1 MMSKSRSIGAG
12 PASPA
17 GGRAVSAKEGTAV
30 YINVVRDF
38 VTVARVGEL
47 TSGRGIQV
55 TVDGRWVGLFNVDG
69 QYYAVDNLCLHRG
82 GPLSDGPIAGCV
94 VTCPWHGWQYDVTS
108 GALVQE
114 PRVGVTKHEAR
125 VVGDEVQVRL
135 GD

>member
-1 MMSKSRSIGAG
+1 MTSGSRSIGAG

-17 GGRAVSAKEGTAV
+17 GGRAVSAKECTAV
-30 YINVVRDF
+30 YINVVREF
-38 VTVARVGEL
+38 VTVARIGDL
-47 TSGRGIQV
+47 KPGAAIQV
-55 TVDGRWVGLFNVDG
+55 TVDGRWIGLFNVDG
-69 QYYAVDNLCLHRG
+69 HYHAVDNLCLHRG
-82 GPLSDGPIAGCV
+82 GPLSDGPLAGCV

-135 GD
+135 GE